1 MIDTL
6 KAKNAGFT
14 DEQVE
19 VLKAVDTGFVTEKYL
34 DAKLAPLDI
43 QLKILMVLVV
53 GILLKLIL

>member
-6 KAKNAGFT
+6 KASQAGFT
-14 DEQVE
+14 QEQVE
-19 VLKAVDTGFVTEKYL
+19 VLKTVDTGFVTKEYL